1 MDVLS
6 SQDRGAPYAA
16 HSDHPDISAAPHF
29 TPANPAHVSS
39 PPPSDPTEHKPPDA
53 SSRGGTIK
61 IILAATHPTPD
72 HVNPSHGPTD
82 STNHTKQTLTSLRP
96 IATIHPT
103 AIPLA
108 KTESQCA
115 RNIVT
120 CALGPT
126 PSNSPAGPGPC
137 TCERSKV
144 LPPLRRFLVIL
155 LRSHISHFVSAF
167 VELVGREKRAE
178 CGKRM

>member
-16 HSDHPDISAAPHF
+16 HSDHPDISAALHF
-29 TPANPAHVSS
+29 TPASPAHISS
-39 PPPSDPTEHKPPDA
+39 HPPSDPTEHKPPDA

-72 HVNPSHGPTD
+72 HVNPSHAPRRFD
-82 STNHTKQTLTSLRP
+82 QTYQANSH
-96 IATIHPT
+96 IARANRNNPSNCHPT
-103 AIPLA
+103 GQNGIPM
-108 KTESQCA
+108 
-115 RNIVT
+115 
-120 CALGPT
+120 
-126 PSNSPAGPGPC
+126 
-137 TCERSKV
+137 CEKYSHLCSGSHTVEFSSRTGAVYMRAFQSAASASS
-144 LPPLRRFLVIL
+144 FLVIL
-155 LRSHISHFVSAF
+155 LRSHVSHFVSAF